1 MPVGIMDEVG
11 FWRLEGSADCD
22 AEIQTSIRRG
32 MINFDRTKLI
42 KISTPY
48 MKSGVL
54 HDDFKN
60 HFGRESPDVLVWRAP
75 STVMNPSLKESRLER
90 EHRLDPQRFA
100 REYLAEFAE
109 DLDSF
114 LPSQQDFKSESRRD
128 RK

>member
-48 MKSGVL
+48 MKVGCSA
-54 HDDFKN
+54 
-60 HFGRESPDVLVWRAP
+60 R
-75 STVMNPSLKESRLER
+75 
-90 EHRLDPQRFA
+90 RF
-100 REYLAEFAE
+100 
-109 DLDSF
+109 
-114 LPSQQDFKSESRRD
+114 
-128 RK
+128 